1 MPLPTPDPSASL
13 LPYQVYQIARDGYI
27 IDAVH
32 WISVVVFVGLS
43 LLLVFAVIIAVAV
56 AYRR

>member
-13 LPYQVYQIARDGYI
+13 LPYQLYQTARDAYI

-32 WISVVVFVGLS
+32 WLSLVVFIGLS
-43 LLLVFAVIIAVAV
+43 LLLVFAVIIAIAV